1 MRVYLRRGARPPAG
15 ICAVSQQPGGV
26 WGAVC
31 EGQFASMILTCVIKN
46 ANICVTKNAM
56 EADMRSSTYDKMEE
70 VYRKFKDI

>member
-1 MRVYLRRGARPPAG
+1 
-15 ICAVSQQPGGV
+15 
-26 WGAVC
+26 
-31 EGQFASMILTCVIKN
+31 MILTCVIKN